1 MRGPDDLLILAPLGS
16 VPSEKTLMNQA
27 SVTKH
32 PVTDKTRE
40 ALAVTL
46 RGCEELIPQEDW
58 LQKLAKSEA
67 TGVPL
72 RIKLG
77 LDPTAPDIHIGHT
90 VVLNKMRQLQD
101 LGHQVIF
108 LIGDFTSL
116 IGDPSGRNSTRPPLT
131 PEQIKANAETYYK
144 QASLVLDPAK
154 TEIRYN
160 SEWSLPLGSMGMIQL
175 AAKYTVA
182 RMMERNDFHDRFHAG
197 TPISVHEFLYP
208 LMQGYDSVALK
219 SDLEL
224 GGTDQKFNLLMG
236 RHLQAEYGQEP
247 QCILT
252 MPLLEGLDGVDKMS
266 KSKNNYIGI
275 TEEANT
281 MFAKVLSISD
291 TLMWRWYTL
300 LSFKSMAEIEALKK
314 EVEGGRNPKDA
325 KVMLA
330 KEITTRFHSA
340 GAAEA
345 AEQDFINRSKGG
357 IPDDIPEVAL
367 SGAPM
372 GIGALL
378 KAAGLAPS
386 TTEAGRLIEGGGVR
400 IDGAVISDKGL
411 KVEAGTCVVQVGK
424 RKFARV
430 TPAPSDPQAPV
441 AGLGGGGRHH
451 DCPQDAGLVAD
462 RLGGAAVGRNGV
474 AGQPGQ
480 RHVRLAH
487 GHRGR
492 GAAGRRPSLR
502 APQGRIFFF
511 GL

>member
-1 MRGPDDLLILAPLGS
+1 MSDA
-16 VPSEKTLMNQA
+16 VQ
-27 SVTKH
+27 H
-32 PVTDKTRE
+32 

-46 RGCEELIPQEDW
+46 RGCEELIPQDAW
-58 LQKLAKSEA
+58 VKKLVKSEA
-67 TGVPL
+67 TGQPL

-131 PEQIKANAETYYK
+131 PEQIKENAETYYK
-144 QASLVLDPAK
+144 QASLVLDPEK

-160 SEWSLPLGSMGMIQL
+160 SEWSLPLGAMGMIQL
-175 AAKYTVA
+175 SAKYTVA
-182 RMMERNDFHDRFHAG
+182 RMMERNDFHDRFKAG

-275 TEEANT
+275 NEAPNT

-291 TLMWRWYTL
+291 VLMWRWYTL
-300 LSFKSMAEIEALKK
+300 LSFQSLDAIAALKR
-314 EVEGGRNPKDA
+314 EVENGRNPKDA
-325 KVMLA
+325 KVALA
-330 KEITTRFHSA
+330 KEITARFH
-340 GAAEA
+340 GVAAADA
-345 AEQDFINRSKGG
+345 ADQDFINRSQGG
-357 IPDDIPEVAL
+357 VPDVIDEVAV
-367 SGAPM
+367 SGAPL
-372 GIGALL
+372 GIAALI
-378 KAAGLAPS
+378 KNAGLAPS
-386 TTEAGRLIEGGGVR
+386 SSEANRLIEGNGVR
-400 IDGAVISDKGL
+400 VDSSVVTDKGL
-411 KVEAGTCVVQVGK
+411 KLPAGTYVLQVGK

-430 TPAPSDPQAPV
+430 TLS
-441 AGLGGGGRHH
+441 
-451 DCPQDAGLVAD
+451 
-462 RLGGAAVGRNGV
+462 
-474 AGQPGQ
+474 
-480 RHVRLAH
+480 
-487 GHRGR
+487 
-492 GAAGRRPSLR
+492 
-502 APQGRIFFF
+502 
-511 GL
+511 

>member
-1 MRGPDDLLILAPLGS
+1 
-16 VPSEKTLMNQA
+16 MNQA
-27 SVTKH
+27 LSPSV
-32 PVTDKTRE
+32 PLSDSVQE
-40 ALAVTL
+40 ALAVSL
-46 RGCEELIPQEDW
+46 RGCEELIPQAEW
-58 LQKLAKSEA
+58 VKKLTRSEA
-67 TGVPL
+67 TGQPL

-131 PEQIKANAETYYK
+131 TEQIKANAETYYR

-160 SEWSLPLGSMGMIQL
+160 SEWSIPLGSMGMIQL

-182 RMMERNDFHDRFHAG
+182 RMMERNDFHDRFKAG

-236 RHLQAEYGQEP
+236 RTLQQEYGQEP

-252 MPLLEGLDGVDKMS
+252 MPLLEGLDGIEKMS

-275 TEEANT
+275 AEEPNS

-300 LSFKSMAEIEALKK
+300 LSFQSEAAIAALKA
-314 EVEGGRNPKDA
+314 EVAGGRNPKDA
-325 KVMLA
+325 KVALA
-330 KEITTRFHSA
+330 KEITARFHSA
-340 GAAEA
+340 AAADA

-357 IPDDIPEVAL
+357 VPDEIDEVTL

-372 GIGALL
+372 GIAALL

-386 TTEAGRLIEGGGVR
+386 GSEATRLIEGGGVR
-400 IDGAVISDKGL
+400 VDSSVVSDKAL
-411 KVEAGTCVVQVGK
+411 KLAAGTYVVQVGK

-430 TPAPSDPQAPV
+430 T
-441 AGLGGGGRHH
+441 LG
-451 DCPQDAGLVAD
+451 
-462 RLGGAAVGRNGV
+462 
-474 AGQPGQ
+474 
-480 RHVRLAH
+480 
-487 GHRGR
+487 
-492 GAAGRRPSLR
+492 
-502 APQGRIFFF
+502 
-511 GL
+511 

>member
-1 MRGPDDLLILAPLGS
+1 MNTPPETLSQPQAADAP
-16 VPSEKTLMNQA
+16 A
-27 SVTKH
+27 AA
-32 PVTDKTRE
+32 PVSDAVQE
-40 ALAVTL
+40 ALAITL
-46 RGCEELIPQEDW
+46 RGCEELIPQADW
-58 LQKLAKSEA
+58 LKKLQKSEQ
-67 TGVPL
+67 TGQPL

-90 VVLNKMRQLQD
+90 VVLNKMRQLQN

-182 RMMERNDFHDRFHAG
+182 RMMERDDFHKRFTTG
-197 TPISVHEFLYP
+197 QSISVHEFLYP

-219 SDLEL
+219 ADLEL

-236 RHLQAEYGQEP
+236 RHLQQEYGQES
-247 QCILT
+247 QCVLT
-252 MPLLEGLDGVDKMS
+252 MPLLVGLDGVEKMS

-275 TEEANT
+275 TEDANT

-291 TLMWRWYTL
+291 TLMWDWYTL
-300 LSFKSMAEIEALKK
+300 LSFKSLAEIAALKG
-314 EVEGGRNPKDA
+314 EIAAGRNPKDA
-325 KVMLA
+325 KVALA

-340 GAAEA
+340 AAADA

-357 IPDDIPEVAL
+357 APDEMAEVAL
-367 SGAPM
+367 SGAPL
-372 GIGALL
+372 GIGAVL
-378 KAAGLAPS
+378 KQANLAPS
-386 TTEAGRLIEGGGVR
+386 TSEANRLIDGGGVR
-400 IDGAVISDKGL
+400 VDGGVVSDKGL
-411 KVEAGTCVVQVGK
+411 KLGAGTYVVQVGK

-430 TPAPSDPQAPV
+430 T
-441 AGLGGGGRHH
+441 
-451 DCPQDAGLVAD
+451 
-462 RLGGAAVGRNGV
+462 
-474 AGQPGQ
+474 
-480 RHVRLAH
+480 LA
-487 GHRGR
+487 
-492 GAAGRRPSLR
+492 
-502 APQGRIFFF
+502 
-511 GL
+511 